1 VIYCEFIRELCE
13 LVENKQMLL
22 MNKTINSRALSSDR
36 ESTVATSL
44 LASMLFAVLPLSLAL
59 TATAKPLT
67 VSPAQQRIAAQVAND
82 GVPLSELAPNAPDS
96 YVVKRGDTLWAI
108 SRIFLKSPWRWPE
121 LWGMNKNEIRN
132 PHLIY
137 PGQALYLDKSNGR
150 ARLSSR
156 RGGANSLETVKLSP
170 RTRSS
175 NLPDLAIP
183 TLQNSL
189 IEPFLTE
196 PIIVEANTLQAAPRF
211 VATQE
216 GRVLLSEGDRAYA
229 RSADGSQLSIDGDK
243 PRDFR
248 VFRNATALKDP
259 GTGEILGYEA
269 QFVGRARL
277 IRSES
282 VVPVRGETTTVAKRG
297 DENLT
302 TTRNESV
309 NSMNGEPVALTRSE
323 STKTGGTE
331 IVPATL
337 DITNS
342 KEEIRTGDRLLPE
355 PPLELL
361 TYTPRAPANAVE
373 ARVVS
378 VYGSAVANVAQNQ
391 VVVINRGT
399 KDGMERGHVLAIQ
412 TNGER
417 VVDKTGT
424 SFQDI
429 KLPDER
435 NGLLMVF
442 RPFERVSYALVLSS
456 TLPVRVGDW
465 LINPR

>member
-1 VIYCEFIRELCE
+1 
-13 LVENKQMLL
+13 
-22 MNKTINSRALSSDR
+22 MNKTLNSQA
-36 ESTVATSL
+36 
-44 LASMLFAVLPLSLAL
+44 LSLAPTL
-59 TATAKPLT
+59 LVSLLFVVLPISAAVAATGSQLT
-67 VSPAQQRIAAQVAND
+67 VSPSQQKTASQVSND
-82 GVPLSELAPNAPDS
+82 GIALSELAANAPDS
-96 YVVKRGDTLWAI
+96 HTVKRGDTLWAI
-108 SRIFLKSPWRWPE
+108 SKLFLKSPWRWPE
-121 LWGMNKNEIRN
+121 LWGMNMTEIKN

-137 PGQALYLDKSNGR
+137 PGQTLYLDKSNGR

-156 RGGANSLETVKLSP
+156 RGGAESLETVKLSP

-175 NLPDLAIP
+175 TLPDTSIP
-183 TLQNSL
+183 TLQNNL

-196 PIIVEANTLQAAPRF
+196 PIIVEEATLQAAPRL

-229 RSADGSQLSIDGDK
+229 RSVDGLSLSIAAGQ

-269 QFVGRARL
+269 QYVGRAKL

-282 VVPVRGETTTVAKRG
+282 VSAVRGVEVKAGEVA
-297 DENLT
+297 
-302 TTRNESV
+302 
-309 NSMNGEPVALTRSE
+309 A
-323 STKTGGTE
+323 TE
-331 IVPATL
+331 IIPATL
-337 DITNS
+337 DIVRS

-361 TYTPRAPANAVE
+361 TYTPRAPANTVE
-373 ARVVS
+373 ARIVS

-399 KDGMERGHVLAIQ
+399 KDGIERGHVLAIQ

-417 VVDKTGT
+417 VVDKTGAR
-424 SFQDI
+424 FQEI

-442 RPFERVSYALVLSS
+442 RPFERVSYALVLQATES
-456 TLPVRVGDW
+456 VRVGDW

>member
-1 VIYCEFIRELCE
+1 
-13 LVENKQMLL
+13 
-22 MNKTINSRALSSDR
+22 
-36 ESTVATSL
+36 
-44 LASMLFAVLPLSLAL
+44 MLFVVLPISAAVA
-59 TATAKPLT
+59 ATGSQLT
-67 VSPAQQRIAAQVAND
+67 VSPSQQKKASQVSND
-82 GVPLSELAPNAPDS
+82 GIALSELAANAPDS
-96 YVVKRGDTLWAI
+96 HTVKRGDTLWAI
-108 SRIFLKSPWRWPE
+108 SKLFLKSPWRWPE
-121 LWGMNKNEIRN
+121 LWGMNMTEIKN

-137 PGQALYLDKSNGR
+137 PGQTLYLDKSNGR

-156 RGGANSLETVKLSP
+156 RGGAESLETVKLSP

-175 NLPDLAIP
+175 TLPDTSIP
-183 TLQNSL
+183 TLQNNL

-196 PIIVEANTLQAAPRF
+196 PIIVEEATLQAAPRL

-229 RSADGSQLSIDGDK
+229 RSVDGLSLSIAAGQ

-269 QFVGRARL
+269 QYVGRAKL

-282 VVPVRGETTTVAKRG
+282 VSAVRGVEVKAGEVA
-297 DENLT
+297 
-302 TTRNESV
+302 
-309 NSMNGEPVALTRSE
+309 A
-323 STKTGGTE
+323 TE
-331 IVPATL
+331 IIPATL
-337 DITNS
+337 DIVRS

-361 TYTPRAPANAVE
+361 TYTPRAPANTVE
-373 ARVVS
+373 ARIVS

-399 KDGMERGHVLAIQ
+399 KDGIERGHVLAIQ

-417 VVDKTGT
+417 VVDKTGAR
-424 SFQDI
+424 FQEI

-442 RPFERVSYALVLSS
+442 RPFERVSYALVLQATES
-456 TLPVRVGDW
+456 VRVGDW

>member
-1 VIYCEFIRELCE
+1 
-13 LVENKQMLL
+13 MLL
-22 MNKTINSRALSSDR
+22 MNKTLKSQALSHAP
-36 ESTVATSL
+36 TL
-44 LASMLFAVLPLSLAL
+44 LASIIFAALPILAAQA
-59 TATAKPLT
+59 ATSKPLA
-67 VSPAQQRIAAQVAND
+67 VSPAQQKTATQVASD
-82 GVPLSELAPNAPDS
+82 GIPLSELAPNAPDS
-96 YVVKRGDTLWAI
+96 HTVKRGDTLWAI
-108 SRIFLKSPWRWPE
+108 SKIFLKSPWRWPE
-121 LWGMNKNEIRN
+121 LWGMNMADIKN

-137 PGQALYLDKSNGR
+137 PGQTLYLDKSNGR
-150 ARLSSR
+150 ARLSST
-156 RGGANSLETVKLSP
+156 RGGAGANGLETIKLSP

-175 NLPDLAIP
+175 NLPDPSIP

-196 PIIVEANTLQAAPRF
+196 PIIVEEATLQAAPRF

-229 RSADGSQLSIDGDK
+229 RSADGAALSIAAGK

-269 QFVGRARL
+269 QFVGRAKL
-277 IRSES
+277 
-282 VVPVRGETTTVAKRG
+282 VRGESVNTIRGDVVKAGEVAK
-297 DENLT
+297 
-302 TTRNESV
+302 
-309 NSMNGEPVALTRSE
+309 
-323 STKTGGTE
+323 TE

-337 DITNS
+337 DIVRS

-355 PPLELL
+355 PPMELL
-361 TYTPRAPANAVE
+361 TYTPRAPTNPVE
-373 ARVVS
+373 ARIVS

-412 TNGER
+412 TNGEH
-417 VVDKTGT
+417 VVDKTGDK
-424 SFQDI
+424 FQDI
-429 KLPDER
+429 RLPDER

-442 RPFERVSYALVLSS
+442 RPFERVSYALVLSAEQA
-456 TLPVRVGDW
+456 VRVGDW

>member
-1 VIYCEFIRELCE
+1 
-13 LVENKQMLL
+13 
-22 MNKTINSRALSSDR
+22 MNMTDIK
-36 ESTVATSL
+36 
-44 LASMLFAVLPLSLAL
+44 
-59 TATAKPLT
+59 
-67 VSPAQQRIAAQVAND
+67 
-82 GVPLSELAPNAPDS
+82 
-96 YVVKRGDTLWAI
+96 
-108 SRIFLKSPWRWPE
+108 
-121 LWGMNKNEIRN
+121 N

-137 PGQALYLDKSNGR
+137 PGQTLYLDKSNGR

-156 RGGANSLETVKLSP
+156 RGGADNLETVKLSP

-175 NLPDLAIP
+175 NLPDDSIP
-183 TLQNSL
+183 TLKNSL
-189 IEPFLTE
+189 IEPFLSE
-196 PIIVEANTLQAAPRF
+196 PVIVEQGVLEAAPRF

-216 GRVLLSEGDRAYA
+216 SRVLLSEGDRAYA
-229 RSADGSQLSIDGDK
+229 RSIDGAGLSIAAGN

-259 GTGEILGYEA
+259 STGEILGYEA
-269 QFVGRARL
+269 QFVGRAKL
-277 IRSES
+277 IRGES
-282 VVPVRGETTTVAKRG
+282 VSVVRGSEVKAGEVA
-297 DENLT
+297 
-302 TTRNESV
+302 
-309 NSMNGEPVALTRSE
+309 A
-323 STKTGGTE
+323 TE

-337 DITNS
+337 DIVRS

-373 ARVVS
+373 ARIVS
-378 VYGSAVANVAQNQ
+378 VYGTSVANVGQNQ

-412 TNGER
+412 TDGQR
-417 VVDKTGT
+417 LVDKTGT

-442 RPFERVSYALVLSS
+442 RPFERVSYALVL
-456 TLPVRVGDW
+456 TATQAVRVGDW

>member
-1 VIYCEFIRELCE
+1 
-13 LVENKQMLL
+13 MLL
-22 MNKTINSRALSSDR
+22 MHKTLNSQALS
-36 ESTVATSL
+36 ATTTL
-44 LASMLFAVLPLSLAL
+44 LASALFVALPLTAALA
-59 TATAKPLT
+59 ATAHSLT
-67 VSPAQQRIAAQVAND
+67 VSPGQQKTATQVAND
-82 GVPLSELAPNAPDS
+82 GVALSELAPNAPDN
-96 YVVKRGDTLWAI
+96 YTVKRGDTLWAI
-108 SRIFLKSPWRWPE
+108 SKLFLKSPWRWPE
-121 LWGMNKNEIRN
+121 LWGMNMADIKN

-137 PGQALYLDKSNGR
+137 PGQTLYLDKSTGR

-156 RGGANSLETVKLSP
+156 RGGSGSGAESLETVKLSP

-175 NLPDLAIP
+175 NLPDASIP
-183 TLQNSL
+183 TLQNNL

-196 PIIVEANTLQAAPRF
+196 PIIVEEATLQAAPRF

-229 RSADGSQLSIDGDK
+229 RSADGAGLSIDAGK

-248 VFRNATALKDP
+248 VFRDATALKDP

-269 QFVGRARL
+269 QYVGRAKL
-277 IRSES
+277 IRGES
-282 VVPVRGETTTVAKRG
+282 VTAVRGAEVKAGEVA
-297 DENLT
+297 
-302 TTRNESV
+302 
-309 NSMNGEPVALTRSE
+309 AI
-323 STKTGGTE
+323 E
-331 IVPATL
+331 IIPATL
-337 DITNS
+337 DIVRS

-361 TYTPRAPANAVE
+361 TYAPRAPATEVE
-373 ARVVS
+373 ARIVS

-412 TNGER
+412 TNGQR

-424 SFQDI
+424 GFQDI

-442 RPFERVSYALVLSS
+442 RPFERVSYALVLNA
-456 TLPVRVGDW
+456 TQAVRVGDW

>member
-1 VIYCEFIRELCE
+1 
-13 LVENKQMLL
+13 
-22 MNKTINSRALSSDR
+22 MNKTLNSYALSA
-36 ESTVATSL
+36 VNGAATTL
-44 LASMLFAVLPLSLAL
+44 LAGMLMAALPMSAALA
-59 TATAKPLT
+59 ASPNALT
-67 VSPAQQRIAAQVAND
+67 VSPAQQKTASQVAND
-82 GVPLSELAPNAPDS
+82 GVALSELSPNAPDS
-96 YVVKRGDTLWAI
+96 YTVKRGDTLWAI
-108 SRIFLKSPWRWPE
+108 SKLFLKSPWRWPE
-121 LWGMNKNEIRN
+121 LWGMNKTEIKN

-150 ARLSSR
+150 ARLSST

-170 RTRSS
+170 RTRISK
-175 NLPDLAIP
+175 LPDDSIP

-196 PIIVEANTLQAAPRF
+196 PIIVEEATLQAAPRF

-229 RSADGSQLSIDGDK
+229 RSADGEALSIAAGK

-248 VFRNATALKDP
+248 VFRNATVLKDP

-269 QFVGRARL
+269 QFVGRATL
-277 IRSES
+277 IRGES
-282 VVPVRGETTTVAKRG
+282 VAAIRGAEVKAGEVAK
-297 DENLT
+297 
-302 TTRNESV
+302 
-309 NSMNGEPVALTRSE
+309 
-323 STKTGGTE
+323 TE

-337 DITNS
+337 DITRS

-355 PPLELL
+355 PPMELL
-361 TYTPRAPANAVE
+361 TYSPRSPENAVE
-373 ARVVS
+373 ARIVS

-412 TNGER
+412 TNGAR
-417 VVDKTGT
+417 LVDKTGT
-424 SFQDI
+424 SFQEI

-442 RPFERVSYALVLSS
+442 RPFERVSYALVLQA
-456 TLPVRVGDW
+456 TEAVRVGDW

>member
-1 VIYCEFIRELCE
+1 VIYCDFVRELSE
-13 LVENKQMLL
+13 LAENHQMLL
-22 MNKTINSRALSSDR
+22 MNKTINSRVLSR
-36 ESTVATSL
+36 KYESTIATNL
-44 LASMLFAVLPLSLAL
+44 LASVLFAALPVSMALA
-59 TATAKPLT
+59 ATAKPLT
-67 VSPAQQRIAAQVAND
+67 VTPAQKRIANQVAND
-82 GVPLSELAPNAPDS
+82 GIPLSELAPNAPDS
-96 YVVKRGDTLWAI
+96 HVVKKGDTLWAI
-108 SRIFLKSPWRWPE
+108 SKIFLKSPWRWPE
-121 LWGMNKNEIRN
+121 LWGMNKDDIKN

-137 PGQALYLDKSNGR
+137 PGQVLYLDKSNGR

-156 RGGANSLETVKLSP
+156 RPGAAAGLETIKLSP

-175 NLPDLAIP
+175 NLPDPSIP

-196 PIIVEANTLQAAPRF
+196 PIVVEEATLLAAPRF

-229 RSADGSQLSIDGDK
+229 RSADGVALDIMGDK
-243 PRDFR
+243 PRDYR

-269 QFVGRARL
+269 QFVGRAKL
-277 IRSES
+277 VRSET
-282 VVPVRGETTTVAKRG
+282 VAAMRGADVKEGETAK
-297 DENLT
+297 N
-302 TTRNESV
+302 
-309 NSMNGEPVALTRSE
+309 
-323 STKTGGTE
+323 E
-331 IVPATL
+331 IVPATF
-337 DITNS
+337 DITHS

-361 TYTPRAPANAVE
+361 TYTPRAPNNPTE

-399 KDGMERGHVLAIQ
+399 KDGMERGFVLAIQ

-417 VVDKTGT
+417 VIDKTGK
-424 SFQDI
+424 SIQEI

-442 RPFERVSYALVLSS
+442 RPFDRVSYALVLQS

-465 LINPR
+465 LVNPR

>member
-1 VIYCEFIRELCE
+1 
-13 LVENKQMLL
+13 MLL
-22 MNKTINSRALSSDR
+22 MPKTLNSQALSATTTLLVSALF
-36 ESTVATSL
+36 VA
-44 LASMLFAVLPLSLAL
+44 FPLSAALAA
-59 TATAKPLT
+59 TATPLT
-67 VSPAQQRIAAQVAND
+67 VSPAQQKTATQVAND
-82 GVPLSELAPNAPDS
+82 GVALSELAPNAPDS
-96 YVVKRGDTLWAI
+96 YTVKRGDTLWAI
-108 SRIFLKSPWRWPE
+108 SKIFLKSPWRWPE
-121 LWGMNKNEIRN
+121 LWGMNMTDIKN

-137 PGQALYLDKSNGR
+137 PSQILYLDKSNGR
-150 ARLSSR
+150 ARLSSQ
-156 RGGANSLETVKLSP
+156 RGGVGVGANGLETIKLSP

-175 NLPDLAIP
+175 NLPDDSIP
-183 TLQNSL
+183 TLQNSV
-189 IEPFLTE
+189 IEPFLSE
-196 PIIVEANTLQAAPRF
+196 PIIVEEATLQAAPRF

-229 RSADGSQLSIDGDK
+229 RSADGAALSMAAGM

-259 GTGEILGYEA
+259 GTGEVLGYEA
-269 QFVGRARL
+269 QYVGRAKL
-277 IRSES
+277 IRGES
-282 VVPVRGETTTVAKRG
+282 VTVVRGAEVKAGDVAK
-297 DENLT
+297 
-302 TTRNESV
+302 
-309 NSMNGEPVALTRSE
+309 
-323 STKTGGTE
+323 TE
-331 IVPATL
+331 IIPATL
-337 DITNS
+337 DIIRS

-355 PPLELL
+355 PPWELL

-373 ARVVS
+373 ARIVS

-417 VVDKTGT
+417 LVDKTGA

-442 RPFERVSYALVLSS
+442 RPFERVSYALVLNA
-456 TLPVRVGDW
+456 TQAVRVGDW

>member
-1 VIYCEFIRELCE
+1 
-13 LVENKQMLL
+13 MLL
-22 MNKTINSRALSSDR
+22 MNKTLNSQAHNTTTLHASALLIALV
-36 ESTVATSL
+36 VAL
-44 LASMLFAVLPLSLAL
+44 PIAVPLDA
-59 TATAKPLT
+59 AAKTLT
-67 VSPAQQRIAAQVAND
+67 VSPGQQKTAAQVAND
-82 GVPLSELAPNAPDS
+82 GVPLTELAPNAPDS
-96 YVVKRGDTLWAI
+96 YTVKRGDTLWAI
-108 SRIFLKSPWRWPE
+108 SKLFLKSPWRWPE
-121 LWGMNKNEIRN
+121 LWGMNMADIKN

-137 PGQALYLDKSNGR
+137 PGQTLYLDKSNGK
-150 ARLSSR
+150 ARLSSQ

-170 RTRSS
+170 HTRIS
-175 NLPDLAIP
+175 NLPNASIP

-196 PIIVEANTLQAAPRF
+196 PIIVGEATLEAAPRF

-229 RSADGSQLSIDGDK
+229 RSADGLALSTAAGQ

-269 QFVGRARL
+269 QYVGRAKL
-277 IRSES
+277 IRGES
-282 VVPVRGETTTVAKRG
+282 VSSVRGVEVKPGEVA
-297 DENLT
+297 
-302 TTRNESV
+302 V
-309 NSMNGEPVALTRSE
+309 
-323 STKTGGTE
+323 TE
-331 IVPATL
+331 IIPATL
-337 DITNS
+337 DITRS

-373 ARVVS
+373 ARIVS

-399 KDGMERGHVLAIQ
+399 NDGMERGHVLAIQ
-412 TNGER
+412 TNGQR

-442 RPFERVSYALVLSS
+442 RPFERVSYALVL
-456 TLPVRVGDW
+456 TATQAVRVGDW

>member
-1 VIYCEFIRELCE
+1 
-13 LVENKQMLL
+13 MLL
-22 MNKTINSRALSSDR
+22 MHKTLNSQALS
-36 ESTVATSL
+36 ATTTL
-44 LASMLFAVLPLSLAL
+44 LASALFVALPLTAALA
-59 TATAKPLT
+59 ATAHSLT
-67 VSPAQQRIAAQVAND
+67 VSPGQQKTATQVAND
-82 GVPLSELAPNAPDS
+82 GVALSELAPNAPDN
-96 YVVKRGDTLWAI
+96 YTVKRGDTLWAI
-108 SRIFLKSPWRWPE
+108 SKLFLKSPWRWPE
-121 LWGMNKNEIRN
+121 LWGMNMADIKN

-137 PGQALYLDKSNGR
+137 PGQTLYLDKSTGR

-156 RGGANSLETVKLSP
+156 RGGSGSGAESLETVKLSP

-175 NLPDLAIP
+175 NLPDASIP
-183 TLQNSL
+183 TLQNNL

-196 PIIVEANTLQAAPRF
+196 PIIVEEATLQAAPRF

-229 RSADGSQLSIDGDK
+229 RSADGAGLSIDAGK

-248 VFRNATALKDP
+248 VFRDATALKDP

-269 QFVGRARL
+269 QYVGRAKL
-277 IRSES
+277 IRGES
-282 VVPVRGETTTVAKRG
+282 VTAVRGAEVKAGEVA
-297 DENLT
+297 
-302 TTRNESV
+302 
-309 NSMNGEPVALTRSE
+309 AI
-323 STKTGGTE
+323 E
-331 IVPATL
+331 IIPATL
-337 DITNS
+337 DIVRS

-361 TYTPRAPANAVE
+361 TYAPRAPATEVE
-373 ARVVS
+373 ARIVS

-412 TNGER
+412 TNGQR

-442 RPFERVSYALVLSS
+442 RPFERVSYALVL
-456 TLPVRVGDW
+456 TATQAVRVGDW

>member
-1 VIYCEFIRELCE
+1 
-13 LVENKQMLL
+13 
-22 MNKTINSRALSSDR
+22 MNKTLNFQALSTTR
-36 ESTVATSL
+36 L
-44 LASMLFAVLPLSLAL
+44 LASALLIALPMHAPFAS
-59 TATAKPLT
+59 AKTLT
-67 VSPAQQRIAAQVAND
+67 VSPSQQKTASQVAND

-96 YVVKRGDTLWAI
+96 YTVKRGDTLWAI
-108 SRIFLKSPWRWPE
+108 SRLFLKSPWRWPE
-121 LWGMNKNEIRN
+121 LWGMNMADIKN

-137 PGQALYLDKSNGR
+137 PGQTLYLDKSNGR

-156 RGGANSLETVKLSP
+156 RGGADNLETVKLSP

-175 NLPDLAIP
+175 NLPDASIP
-183 TLQNSL
+183 TLQNNL

-196 PIIVEANTLQAAPRF
+196 PIIVEETTLLAAPRF
-211 VATQE
+211 VSAQE
-216 GRVLLSEGDRAYA
+216 GRVFISEGDRAYA
-229 RSADGSQLSIDGDK
+229 RSADGLQLSTAGGN

-269 QFVGRARL
+269 QFVGRAKL
-277 IRSES
+277 IRGES
-282 VVPVRGETTTVAKRG
+282 VAAVRGSEIKAGETA
-297 DENLT
+297 
-302 TTRNESV
+302 
-309 NSMNGEPVALTRSE
+309 A
-323 STKTGGTE
+323 TE

-337 DITNS
+337 DIVRS

-361 TYTPRAPANAVE
+361 TYTPRAPASAVE
-373 ARVVS
+373 ARIVS
-378 VYGSAVANVAQNQ
+378 VYGSSVANVGQNQ

-412 TNGER
+412 TDGQR
-417 VVDKTGT
+417 LVDKTGT

-435 NGLLMVF
+435 NGLLMIF
-442 RPFERVSYALVLSS
+442 RPFERVSYGLVL
-456 TLPVRVGDW
+456 TATEPVRVGDW
-465 LINPR
+465 LVNPSK

>member
-1 VIYCEFIRELCE
+1 
-13 LVENKQMLL
+13 MLL
-22 MNKTINSRALSSDR
+22 MNKTLNSHALSAVGGAAI
-36 ESTVATSL
+36 TL
-44 LASMLFAVLPLSLAL
+44 LASMLMAALPMSAALA
-59 TATAKPLT
+59 ATAKPLT
-67 VSPAQQRIAAQVAND
+67 VSPAQQKTATQVAND
-82 GVPLSELAPNAPDS
+82 GIALSELSPTAPDS
-96 YVVKRGDTLWAI
+96 YTVKRGDTLWAI
-108 SRIFLKSPWRWPE
+108 SKLFLKSPWRWPE
-121 LWGMNKNEIRN
+121 LWGMNKTEIKN

-156 RGGANSLETVKLSP
+156 RGGADSLETVKLSP
-170 RTRSS
+170 RTRISK
-175 NLPDLAIP
+175 LPDDSIP
-183 TLQNSL
+183 TLQNNL

-196 PIIVEANTLQAAPRF
+196 PIIVEEATLQAAPRF

-229 RSADGSQLSIDGDK
+229 RSADGSALSIAAGK

-269 QFVGRARL
+269 QFVGRATL
-277 IRSES
+277 
-282 VVPVRGETTTVAKRG
+282 VRGESVTAIRGEQVKAGDIAK
-297 DENLT
+297 
-302 TTRNESV
+302 
-309 NSMNGEPVALTRSE
+309 
-323 STKTGGTE
+323 TE
-331 IVPATL
+331 IIPATL
-337 DITNS
+337 DIIRS

-355 PPLELL
+355 PPMELL
-361 TYTPRAPANAVE
+361 TYTPRAPANTVE
-373 ARVVS
+373 ARIVS

-424 SFQDI
+424 SFQEI

-442 RPFERVSYALVLSS
+442 RPFERVSYALVLQA
-456 TLPVRVGDW
+456 TEAVRVGDW

>member
-1 VIYCEFIRELCE
+1 
-13 LVENKQMLL
+13 MLL
-22 MNKTINSRALSSDR
+22 MNKTLTSQALSACP
-36 ESTVATSL
+36 STRDKDFVTTL
-44 LASMLFAVLPLSLAL
+44 LAAALFVALPISTAVA
-59 TATAKPLT
+59 ATGGSQT
-67 VSPAQQRIAAQVAND
+67 VSPAQQKTAAQVSND
-82 GVPLSELAPNAPDS
+82 GVALSELAPNAPDS
-96 YVVKRGDTLWAI
+96 YTVKRGDTLWAI
-108 SRIFLKSPWRWPE
+108 SKLFLKSPWRWPE
-121 LWGMNKNEIRN
+121 LWGMNMTEIKN

-137 PGQALYLDKSNGR
+137 PGQALYLDKTNGR
-150 ARLSSR
+150 ARLSSQ
-156 RGGANSLETVKLSP
+156 RGGANNMETVKLSP

-175 NLPDLAIP
+175 NLPDASIP
-183 TLQNSL
+183 TLQNNL

-196 PIIVEANTLQAAPRF
+196 PIIVEEATLQAAPRF

-229 RSADGSQLSIDGDK
+229 RSADGSALSTEAGK

-269 QFVGRARL
+269 QYVGRAKL
-277 IRSES
+277 
-282 VVPVRGETTTVAKRG
+282 VRGESVAAVRG
-297 DENLT
+297 AE
-302 TTRNESV
+302 V
-309 NSMNGEPVALTRSE
+309 
-323 STKTGGTE
+323 KTGEVAATE

-337 DITNS
+337 DIIRS

-373 ARVVS
+373 ARIVS

-412 TNGER
+412 TNGQR

-424 SFQDI
+424 SFQEI

-442 RPFERVSYALVLSS
+442 RPFERVSYALVLTATES
-456 TLPVRVGDW
+456 VRVGDW

>member
-1 VIYCEFIRELCE
+1 
-13 LVENKQMLL
+13 MLL
-22 MNKTINSRALSSDR
+22 MNKTLTSQALSLRPLRHFSH
-36 ESTVATSL
+36 ESGVHESSVISTL
-44 LASMLFAVLPLSLAL
+44 LAAVLFAALPISAAVA
-59 TATAKPLT
+59 ATGNTLT
-67 VSPAQQRIAAQVAND
+67 VSPSQQKTASQVSND
-82 GVPLSELAPNAPDS
+82 GVALSELAPNAPDS
-96 YVVKRGDTLWAI
+96 YTVKRGDTLWAI
-108 SRIFLKSPWRWPE
+108 SRLFLKSPWRWPE
-121 LWGMNKNEIRN
+121 LWGMNMADIKN

-137 PGQALYLDKSNGR
+137 PGQTLFLDKSTGR
-150 ARLSSR
+150 ARLTSR
-156 RGGANSLETVKLSP
+156 RGGAESLETVKLSP
-170 RTRSS
+170 RTRIS
-175 NLPDLAIP
+175 NLPDASIP
-183 TLQNSL
+183 TLQNNL

-196 PIIVEANTLQAAPRF
+196 PIIVEESTLEAAPRF

-229 RSADGSQLSIDGDK
+229 RSADGAALSIAAGK

-269 QFVGRARL
+269 QYVGRATL
-277 IRSES
+277 IRGES
-282 VVPVRGETTTVAKRG
+282 VATVRGVAIKAGETA
-297 DENLT
+297 
-302 TTRNESV
+302 
-309 NSMNGEPVALTRSE
+309 P
-323 STKTGGTE
+323 TE
-331 IVPATL
+331 IIPATL
-337 DITNS
+337 DIVRT

-361 TYTPRAPANAVE
+361 TYTPRAPENTVE
-373 ARVVS
+373 ARIVS

-417 VVDKTGT
+417 LVDKTGT

-442 RPFERVSYALVLSS
+442 RPFERVSYALVL
-456 TLPVRVGDW
+456 TATQAVRVGDW

>member
-1 VIYCEFIRELCE
+1 
-13 LVENKQMLL
+13 MLL
-22 MNKTINSRALSSDR
+22 MNKTLKSQALSHAP
-36 ESTVATSL
+36 TL
-44 LASMLFAVLPLSLAL
+44 LASIIFAALPILAAQA
-59 TATAKPLT
+59 ATSKPLA
-67 VSPAQQRIAAQVAND
+67 VSPAQQKTATQVASD
-82 GVPLSELAPNAPDS
+82 GIPLSELAPNAPDS
-96 YVVKRGDTLWAI
+96 HTVKRGDTLWAI
-108 SRIFLKSPWRWPE
+108 SKIFLKSPWRWPE
-121 LWGMNKNEIRN
+121 LWGMNMADIKN

-137 PGQALYLDKSNGR
+137 PGQTLYLDKSNGR
-150 ARLSSR
+150 ARLSST
-156 RGGANSLETVKLSP
+156 RGGAGANGLETIKLSP

-175 NLPDLAIP
+175 NLPDPSIP

-196 PIIVEANTLQAAPRF
+196 PIIVEEATLQAAPRF

-229 RSADGSQLSIDGDK
+229 RSADGAALSIAAGK

-269 QFVGRARL
+269 QFVGRAKL
-277 IRSES
+277 
-282 VVPVRGETTTVAKRG
+282 VRGESVNAIRGDVLKAGEVAK
-297 DENLT
+297 
-302 TTRNESV
+302 
-309 NSMNGEPVALTRSE
+309 
-323 STKTGGTE
+323 TE

-337 DITNS
+337 DIVRS

-355 PPLELL
+355 PPMELL
-361 TYTPRAPANAVE
+361 TYTPRAPTNPVE
-373 ARVVS
+373 ARIVS

-412 TNGER
+412 TNGEH
-417 VVDKTGT
+417 VVDKTGDK
-424 SFQDI
+424 FQDI
-429 KLPDER
+429 RLPDER

-442 RPFERVSYALVLSS
+442 RPFERVSYALVLSAEQA
-456 TLPVRVGDW
+456 VRVGDW

>member
-44 LASMLFAVLPLSLAL
+44 LSSMLFAVLPLSLAL

-229 RSADGSQLSIDGDK
+229 RSTDGVSLNIEGDK

-248 VFRNATALKDP
+248 VFRDATALKDP

-277 IRSES
+277 IRSETIS
-282 VVPVRGETTTVAKRG
+282 VVRGEAIKAGESAK
-297 DENLT
+297 
-302 TTRNESV
+302 
-309 NSMNGEPVALTRSE
+309 
-323 STKTGGTE
+323 TE

>member
-1 VIYCEFIRELCE
+1 
-13 LVENKQMLL
+13 MH
-22 MNKTINSRALSSDR
+22 KTLNSQALSVTTNLR
-36 ESTVATSL
+36 ANLVVNPVVH
-44 LASMLFAVLPLSLAL
+44 AVLIALAIALPCALPLAAGAQ
-59 TATAKPLT
+59 TLT
-67 VSPAQQRIAAQVAND
+67 VSPAQQKTATQVAND
-82 GVPLSELAPNAPDS
+82 GIPLSELAPNAPDS
-96 YVVKRGDTLWAI
+96 HTVKRGDTLWAI
-108 SRIFLKSPWRWPE
+108 SKLFLKSPWRWPE
-121 LWGMNKNEIRN
+121 LWGMNMADIKN

-137 PGQALYLDKSNGR
+137 PGQTLYLDKSNGR
-150 ARLSSR
+150 ARLTSV
-156 RGGANSLETVKLSP
+156 RGGSQSLETVRLSP
-170 RTRSS
+170 SIRIS
-175 NLPDLAIP
+175 NLPDASIP

-196 PIIVEANTLQAAPRF
+196 PIIVEEATLQAAPRF

-229 RSADGSQLSIDGDK
+229 RSSDGSALNLGADK

-259 GTGEILGYEA
+259 GTGEVLGYEA
-269 QFVGRARL
+269 EFVGRAKL
-277 IRSES
+277 IRGES
-282 VVPVRGETTTVAKRG
+282 LSAVRGVEVKAGEVA
-297 DENLT
+297 
-302 TTRNESV
+302 
-309 NSMNGEPVALTRSE
+309 A
-323 STKTGGTE
+323 TE
-331 IVPATL
+331 IIPATL
-337 DITNS
+337 DIVRS

-361 TYTPRAPANAVE
+361 TYTPRAPVNAVE
-373 ARVVS
+373 ARIVS

-391 VVVINRGT
+391 VVVINRGF

-417 VVDKTGT
+417 LVDKTGT

-442 RPFERVSYALVLSS
+442 RPFERVSYALVL
-456 TLPVRVGDW
+456 TATQAVRVGDW

>member
-1 VIYCEFIRELCE
+1 VIYSNFDGELSEFA
-13 LVENKQMLL
+13 ENNQMLL
-22 MNKTINSRALSSDR
+22 MNKTLNSQALR
-36 ESTVATSL
+36 CAPTL
-44 LASMLFAVLPLSLAL
+44 LASIMMATLPMMAAQA
-59 TATAKPLT
+59 ATAKPLT
-67 VSPAQQRIAAQVAND
+67 VSPSQQKTATQVAND

-96 YVVKRGDTLWAI
+96 HTVKRGDTLWAI
-108 SRIFLKSPWRWPE
+108 SKIFLKSPWRWPE
-121 LWGMNKNEIRN
+121 LWGMNMADIKN

-137 PGQALYLDKSNGR
+137 PGQTLYLDKSNGR
-150 ARLSSR
+150 ARLSSK
-156 RGGANSLETVKLSP
+156 RGGAGAGGLETIKLSP
-170 RTRSS
+170 RSRSS
-175 NLPDLAIP
+175 NLPDPSIP

-196 PIIVEANTLQAAPRF
+196 PIIVEEATLQAAPRF

-229 RSADGSQLSIDGDK
+229 RSTDGLQLSIAAGK

-248 VFRNATALKDP
+248 IFRNATPLKDP

-269 QFVGRARL
+269 QFVGRATL
-277 IRSES
+277 
-282 VVPVRGETTTVAKRG
+282 VRGESVTPIRGEIVAAKRSN
-297 DENLT
+297 DENLIT
-302 TTRNESV
+302 QRNEPV
-309 NSMNGEPVALTRSE
+309 NTARGDAVALVRMDSE
-323 STKTGGTE
+323 KTGGTE

-337 DITNS
+337 DITRS

-361 TYTPRAPANAVE
+361 TYTPRAPTNPVE
-373 ARVVS
+373 ARIVS
-378 VYGSAVANVAQNQ
+378 VYGSAVANAAQNQ

-412 TNGER
+412 TNGQR
-417 VVDKTGT
+417 LVDRTV
-424 SFQDI
+424 SNFQEI

-442 RPFERVSYALVLSS
+442 RPFERVSYALVLSAEQA
-456 TLPVRVGDW
+456 VRAGDW

>member
-1 VIYCEFIRELCE
+1 
-13 LVENKQMLL
+13 MLL
-22 MNKTINSRALSSDR
+22 MNKTLNSHALSAVSGA
-36 ESTVATSL
+36 ATTL
-44 LASMLFAVLPLSLAL
+44 LASMLMAALPMSAALA
-59 TATAKPLT
+59 ATAKPLT
-67 VSPAQQRIAAQVAND
+67 VSPAQQKTATQVAND
-82 GVPLSELAPNAPDS
+82 GIALSELSPTAPDS
-96 YVVKRGDTLWAI
+96 YTVKRGDTLWAI
-108 SRIFLKSPWRWPE
+108 SKLFLKSPWRWPE
-121 LWGMNKNEIRN
+121 LWGMNKTEIKN

-156 RGGANSLETVKLSP
+156 RGGANSLETIKLSP
-170 RTRSS
+170 RTRISK
-175 NLPDLAIP
+175 LPDDSIP
-183 TLQNSL
+183 TLQNNL

-196 PIIVEANTLQAAPRF
+196 PIIVEEATLQAAPRF

-229 RSADGSQLSIDGDK
+229 RSADGSALSIAAGK

-269 QFVGRARL
+269 QFVGRATL
-277 IRSES
+277 IRGES
-282 VVPVRGETTTVAKRG
+282 VAPIRGAEVKAGEVAK
-297 DENLT
+297 
-302 TTRNESV
+302 
-309 NSMNGEPVALTRSE
+309 
-323 STKTGGTE
+323 TE

-337 DITNS
+337 DIVRS

-355 PPLELL
+355 PPMELL

-373 ARVVS
+373 ARIVS

-424 SFQDI
+424 SFQEI
-429 KLPDER
+429 KLSA
-435 NGLLMVF
+435 M
-442 RPFERVSYALVLSS
+442 AC
-456 TLPVRVGDW
+456 
-465 LINPR
+465 

>member
-1 VIYCEFIRELCE
+1 
-13 LVENKQMLL
+13 
-22 MNKTINSRALSSDR
+22 MNKTLNSYALSA
-36 ESTVATSL
+36 VNGAATTL
-44 LASMLFAVLPLSLAL
+44 LASLLMAALPMSAALAASPN
-59 TATAKPLT
+59 TLT
-67 VSPAQQRIAAQVAND
+67 VSPAQQKTASQVAND
-82 GVPLSELAPNAPDS
+82 GVALSELSPNAPDS
-96 YVVKRGDTLWAI
+96 YTVKRGDTLWAI
-108 SRIFLKSPWRWPE
+108 SKLFLKSPWRWPE
-121 LWGMNKNEIRN
+121 LWGMNKTEIKN

-150 ARLSSR
+150 ARLSST

-170 RTRSS
+170 RTRISK
-175 NLPDLAIP
+175 LPDDSIP

-196 PIIVEANTLQAAPRF
+196 PIIVEEATLQAAPRF

-229 RSADGSQLSIDGDK
+229 RSADGAALSIDAGK

-259 GTGEILGYEA
+259 GTGEVLGYEA
-269 QFVGRARL
+269 QFVGRAKL

-282 VVPVRGETTTVAKRG
+282 VAAVRGAEVKAGEVAK
-297 DENLT
+297 
-302 TTRNESV
+302 
-309 NSMNGEPVALTRSE
+309 
-323 STKTGGTE
+323 TE

-337 DITNS
+337 DITRS

-355 PPLELL
+355 PPMELL
-361 TYTPRAPANAVE
+361 TYSPRAPANAVE
-373 ARVVS
+373 ARIVS

-442 RPFERVSYALVLSS
+442 RPFERVSYALVLQA
-456 TLPVRVGDW
+456 TEAVRVGDW

>member
-1 VIYCEFIRELCE
+1 
-13 LVENKQMLL
+13 MLL
-22 MNKTINSRALSSDR
+22 MNKTHTSQALSL
-36 ESTVATSL
+36 APAL
-44 LASMLFAVLPLSLAL
+44 LASMLFAALPISAALAAAL
-59 TATAKPLT
+59 A
-67 VSPAQQRIAAQVAND
+67 VSPSQQRTAAQVASD
-82 GVPLSELAPNAPDS
+82 GVALSELAANAPDS
-96 YVVKRGDTLWAI
+96 YTVKRGDTLWAI
-108 SRIFLKSPWRWPE
+108 SKLFLKSPWRWPE
-121 LWGMNKNEIRN
+121 LWGMNMAEIKN

-137 PGQALYLDKSNGR
+137 PGQTLYLDKSNGR
-150 ARLSSR
+150 ARLSSK
-156 RGGANSLETVKLSP
+156 RGGGSAESLETVKLSP
-170 RTRSS
+170 RIRSS
-175 NLPDLAIP
+175 NLPDASIP
-183 TLQNSL
+183 TLQNNL

-196 PIIVEANTLQAAPRF
+196 PIIVEEATLQAAPRF

-229 RSADGSQLSIDGDK
+229 RSADGATLSIDAGK

-269 QFVGRARL
+269 QYVGRAKL
-277 IRSES
+277 IRGES
-282 VVPVRGETTTVAKRG
+282 VAAIRGSEVKVGEVA
-297 DENLT
+297 
-302 TTRNESV
+302 
-309 NSMNGEPVALTRSE
+309 A
-323 STKTGGTE
+323 TE
-331 IVPATL
+331 IIPATL
-337 DITNS
+337 DIVRS

-361 TYTPRAPANAVE
+361 TYTPRAPATAVE
-373 ARVVS
+373 ARIVS

-412 TNGER
+412 TNGQR

-424 SFQDI
+424 GFQDI

-442 RPFERVSYALVLSS
+442 RPFERVSYALVLNA
-456 TLPVRVGDW
+456 TQAVRVGDW

>member
-1 VIYCEFIRELCE
+1 
-13 LVENKQMLL
+13 
-22 MNKTINSRALSSDR
+22 MNKTLNSYALSAVSGA
-36 ESTVATSL
+36 ATTL
-44 LASMLFAVLPLSLAL
+44 LASMLMAALPMSAALA
-59 TATAKPLT
+59 ATAKSLT
-67 VSPAQQRIAAQVAND
+67 VSPAQQKTASQVAND
-82 GVPLSELAPNAPDS
+82 GVALSELSPNAPDS
-96 YVVKRGDTLWAI
+96 YTVKRGDTLWAI
-108 SRIFLKSPWRWPE
+108 SKLFLKSPWRWPE
-121 LWGMNKNEIRN
+121 LWGMNKAEIKN

-137 PGQALYLDKSNGR
+137 PGQTLYLDKSNGR
-150 ARLSSR
+150 ARLSSQ
-156 RGGANSLETVKLSP
+156 RGGVGANGLETIKLSP
-170 RTRSS
+170 RTRIS
-175 NLPDLAIP
+175 NLPDDSIP

-196 PIIVEANTLQAAPRF
+196 PIIVEEATLQAAPRF

-229 RSADGSQLSIDGDK
+229 RSADGSALSIAAGK

-269 QFVGRARL
+269 QFVGRATL
-277 IRSES
+277 IRGES
-282 VVPVRGETTTVAKRG
+282 VAAMRGAEVKAGEVAK
-297 DENLT
+297 
-302 TTRNESV
+302 
-309 NSMNGEPVALTRSE
+309 
-323 STKTGGTE
+323 TE

-337 DITNS
+337 DITRS

-373 ARVVS
+373 ARIVS
-378 VYGSAVANVAQNQ
+378 VYGSVVANVAQNQ

-417 VVDKTGT
+417 LVDKTGA

-442 RPFERVSYALVLSS
+442 RPFERVSYALVLNA
-456 TLPVRVGDW
+456 TQAVRVGDW

>member
-1 VIYCEFIRELCE
+1 
-13 LVENKQMLL
+13 MH
-22 MNKTINSRALSSDR
+22 KTLNSQALS
-36 ESTVATSL
+36 ATATL
-44 LASMLFAVLPLSLAL
+44 LASALFAALPLTTALA
-59 TATAKPLT
+59 ATAHSLT
-67 VSPAQQRIAAQVAND
+67 VSPGQQKTAAQVAND
-82 GVPLSELAPNAPDS
+82 GVALSELAPNAPDS
-96 YVVKRGDTLWAI
+96 YTVKRGDTLWAI
-108 SRIFLKSPWRWPE
+108 SKLFLKSPWRWPE
-121 LWGMNKNEIRN
+121 LWGMNMADIKN

-137 PGQALYLDKSNGR
+137 PGQTLYLDKSNGR
-150 ARLSSR
+150 ARLTSQ
-156 RGGANSLETVKLSP
+156 RGGANNLETVKLSP
-170 RTRSS
+170 RIRSS
-175 NLPDLAIP
+175 NLPDASIP

-196 PIIVEANTLQAAPRF
+196 PIIVEEATLQAAPRF
-211 VATQE
+211 VATQQ

-229 RSADGSQLSIDGDK
+229 RSADGSALSIAAGQ

-269 QFVGRARL
+269 QFVGRAKL
-277 IRSES
+277 IRGES
-282 VVPVRGETTTVAKRG
+282 VSAVRGAEIKAGETVA
-297 DENLT
+297 
-302 TTRNESV
+302 
-309 NSMNGEPVALTRSE
+309 
-323 STKTGGTE
+323 TE

-337 DITNS
+337 DIVRS

-355 PPLELL
+355 PPLEML

-373 ARVVS
+373 ARIVS

-417 VVDKTGT
+417 LVDKTGT

-442 RPFERVSYALVLSS
+442 RPFERVSYALVLNA
-456 TLPVRVGDW
+456 TQAVRVGDW

>member
-1 VIYCEFIRELCE
+1 
-13 LVENKQMLL
+13 MLL
-22 MNKTINSRALSSDR
+22 MNKILNSQALSA
-36 ESTVATSL
+36 TTSL
-44 LASMLFAVLPLSLAL
+44 SASALLTAMLVTLPLTAPLA
-59 TATAKPLT
+59 ATTKLLT
-67 VSPAQQRIAAQVAND
+67 VSPGQQKTANQVASD
-82 GVPLSELAPNAPDS
+82 GVSLSELAPNSPDS
-96 YVVKRGDTLWAI
+96 HIVKRGDTLWSI
-108 SRIFLKSPWRWPE
+108 SKIFLTNPWRWPE
-121 LWGMNKNEIRN
+121 LWGMNMSDIKN

-137 PGQALYLDKSNGR
+137 PGQTLYLDKSNGR

-156 RGGANSLETVKLSP
+156 RGGVENLETVKLSP

-175 NLPDLAIP
+175 NLQDTSIP
-183 TLQNSL
+183 TLQNNL

-196 PIIVEANTLQAAPRF
+196 PIIVEEATLQASPRF

-229 RSADGSQLSIDGDK
+229 RSADGAMLSVAAGR

-269 QFVGRARL
+269 QFVGRAKL
-277 IRSES
+277 IR
-282 VVPVRGETTTVAKRG
+282 G
-297 DENLT
+297 
-302 TTRNESV
+302 ESV
-309 NSMNGEPVALTRSE
+309 NTVRGVDVKLGEVAA
-323 STKTGGTE
+323 TE

-337 DITNS
+337 DIIRS

-355 PPLELL
+355 PPVELL
-361 TYTPRAPANAVE
+361 TYIPRAPANAVE
-373 ARVVS
+373 ARIVS

-417 VVDKTGT
+417 LVDKTGT
-424 SFQDI
+424 SFQNI

-442 RPFERVSYALVLSS
+442 RPFERVSYALVL
-456 TLPVRVGDW
+456 TATQAVRVGDW
-465 LINPR
+465 LVNPAKQ